1 MAWGFGTGGNRRFF
15 RSRALYRATA
25 SGDPIGNPAG
35 LRYLAKPSTAAFL
48 CISLRCRPGL
58 SIPACFPID
67 LFSGFL
73 LRFVRSPMSLT
84 PYCTTVDGRPRLID
98 ISSRSHLISSHPLS
112 SPSLLILI
120 LYLPTS
126 YAKSDRQ
133 QFPSQTMRLR
143 RQVSTGA
150 NIKQHGR
157 TIAIAMPR
165 RSGDQLVK

>member
-1 MAWGFGTGGNRRFF
+1 MRNRRFF

-73 LRFVRSPMSLT
+73 LRLVRSPMSLT
-84 PYCTTVDGRPRLID
+84 PYYDGQPRLI
-98 ISSRSHLISSHPLS
+98 SHLIPYPRPRSFLF
-112 SPSLLILI
+112 L
-120 LYLPTS
+120 LPTPRAIDNS
-126 YAKSDRQ
+126 SLHRRCDCDDRFLQ
-133 QFPSQTMRLR
+133 EQTSN
-143 RQVSTGA
+143 STA
-150 NIKQHGR
+150 EQ
-157 TIAIAMPR
+157 
-165 RSGDQLVK
+165 